1 MAKKS
6 NKIRRICLYG
16 GPGSGKSKLACYLNY
31 MLMDYDIDLVSE
43 YIKAWA
49 YEGKIPESLDQWYV
63 YGKQTHEEDRLL
75 RTSRKTKKPIVD
87 LIVTDSPLYL
97 QCCYSKMF
105 NVPGTEQALEKT
117 HLFEKMYPS
126 LNIFVDRPAVYR
138 TGGRYQSK
146 KQAIAMDNYIV
157 KNLEEWKIPYFR
169 ENVVNTD
176 KIIKTIRDTLGRPED
191 R

>member
-1 MAKKS
+1 
-6 NKIRRICLYG
+6 
-16 GPGSGKSKLACYLNY
+16 
-31 MLMDYDIDLVSE
+31 
-43 YIKAWA
+43 
-49 YEGKIPESLDQWYV
+49 
-63 YGKQTHEEDRLL
+63 
-75 RTSRKTKKPIVD
+75 
-87 LIVTDSPLYL
+87 
-97 QCCYSKMF
+97 MF